1 MSCDAQ
7 GRICALALTG
17 GQAGDCP
24 QAPGLLRHHLRPG
37 QAVLADRAYD
47 AGYVRAQIQQAGA
60 TAVIPCKKNRTVPIV
75 HDAEIYKER
84 NHIERAINGLK
95 RFRAVATRFDK
106 RATNYFATCCLIAA
120 LTWL

>member
-1 MSCDAQ
+1 M
-7 GRICALALTG
+7 ALIG

-24 QAPGLLRHHLRPG
+24 QAPGLLRNHLRPG

-47 AGYVRAQIQQAGA
+47 ADYVRAQIQQAGA
-60 TAVIPCKKNRTVPIV
+60 TAVIPTKKNRITPLA

-84 NHIERAINGLK
+84 NPIERAINGLK

>member
-1 MSCDAQ
+1 MSGDAY

-24 QAPGLLRHHLRPG
+24 QAPGLLMRHLQTG

-47 AGYVRAQIQQAGA
+47 ADYVRLQIKQAGA
-60 TAVIPCKKNRTVPIV
+60 GAVIPSKKNRTVPIEQ
-75 HDAEIYKER
+75 DAEIYKER
-84 NHIERAINGLK
+84 NRIERAINGLK

-106 RATNYFATCCLIAA
+106 RAANYFATCCLIAA

>member
-1 MSCDAQ
+1 M
-7 GRICALALTG
+7 G
-17 GQAGDCP
+17 
-24 QAPGLLRHHLRPG
+24 HLRPG

-47 AGYVRAQIQQAGA
+47 ADYVRTQIQQAGA
-60 TAVIPCKKNRTVPIV
+60 TTVIPSKKNRTVPLP

-84 NHIERAINGLK
+84 NRIERAINGLK

-106 RATNYFATCCLIAA
+106 RAASYFATCCLIAA